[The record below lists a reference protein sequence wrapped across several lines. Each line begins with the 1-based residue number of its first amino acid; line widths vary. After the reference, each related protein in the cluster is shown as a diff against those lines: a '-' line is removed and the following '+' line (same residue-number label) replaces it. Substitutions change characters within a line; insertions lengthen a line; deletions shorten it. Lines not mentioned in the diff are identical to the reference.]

1 MNRKIKGAVAAEVV
15 VGKGKGDRLG
25 GDEGE
30 GEWVDEV
37 GKDGV
42 MVDVERGGDGEV
54 KVGNGDEG
62 SVGVEKGESLGDDV
76 DGGIL

>member
-1 MNRKIKGAVAAEVV
+1 MNKKIKGAVVAEVV
-15 VGKGKGDRLG
+15 VGKGKGDCLE

-37 GKDGV
+37 VGDGV
-42 MVDVERGGDGEV
+42 MLEVERGADGEE
-54 KVGNGDEG
+54 KVGDGDEG
-62 SVGVEKGESLGDDV
+62 STGVKKGESLGNDV